1 MKFDTKGLR
10 RKDFKTE
17 EDYLSAVYD
26 KNNVTQIPKKV
37 FINRV
42 KAYKELDES
51 SRPTIKRALDK
62 LANTKAF
69 TPYGERA
76 VDNFLKGA
84 KDVDPGFVKAL
95 STAVRDEKGHFT
107 GFKKSELKWD
117 NERRAYIYMG
127 KIMIDVSNSPQQITM
142 IRL

>member
-10 RKDFKTE
+10 RKDFKTD

-26 KNNVTQIPKKV
+26 KNNVTQVSKKV
-37 FINRV
+37 FINRI
-42 KAYKELDES
+42 KAFKELDES
-51 SRPTIKRALDK
+51 ARPTLKRAMDK
-62 LANTKAF
+62 LANTRVF

-76 VDNFLKGA
+76 VDNFVKGLKDNYPGA
-84 KDVDPGFVKAL
+84 VKAL

-127 KIMIDVSNSPQQITM
+127 KIMIDIRNSPQQINM